1 VNRNTL
7 RALLADAR
15 YQVFDNVVF
24 RILLGAAALI
34 VILSFCIQF
43 GDDSISIFFGTWDL
57 SYGSLGGLLRS
68 TTDPK
73 AESIQF
79 LQEGVVEV
87 IAGNLG
93 IMLCIAATAF
103 FTPRMLEKGSADNIF
118 SKPVGRFTLLL
129 SRYFAGLLFVGV
141 LSFLMVFGMQAG
153 LSIMSGYNDWGF
165 LWSALTLVYIYA
177 ILQAFSIMVA
187 TVTRNSVASI
197 LLTMILFMFT
207 GCANSSWI
215 GLEWVSESAIGA
227 MIQEESESAADEAA
241 ATDELAEGEE
251 PADDETSAADAMSTV
266 KSFFYV
272 CRSVLPRTGD
282 ADILARKLRR
292 SIAGRPADVFIKDG
306 DDPVFH
312 LITGAIDLEFD
323 GGGLAE
329 LDGEGLNWSV
339 GGTEGGTLN
348 LRRLERPMKTTRSGR
363 ERKKPVREIAAE
375 HREEIVAE
383 HGQVAMLMA
392 PPVQGSG
399 RRLDWTVLNDDQLP
413 LRSRVLIT
421 SGDKLFELN
430 AKLPAGML
438 VSDWENQEYETVTV
452 TTVDENGVEVVDD
465 GSGEDETEGV
475 SEDKRDDEDVF
486 DLDPVQDFMLGA
498 SFAED
503 PTLKDANVWYESK
516 FGWTAPWDYNAW
528 VSIGTSFSFA
538 LVMLLLACWRIRRTD
553 F

>member
-34 VILSFCIQF
+34 VILSFCVQF
-43 GDDSISIFFGTWDL
+43 SDEGISIFFGTWDL

-79 LQEGVVEV
+79 LQEGVVEI

-165 LWSALTLVYIYA
+165 LWSAVTLLYIYA

-197 LLTMILFMFT
+197 LLTMMLFMFT
-207 GCANSSWI
+207 GCANNSWI
-215 GLEWVSESAIGA
+215 GLKWVSETGLGA
-227 MIQEESESAADEAA
+227 MIQEESEAAHDDAAEASADDPT
-241 ATDELAEGEE
+241 TDGEV
-251 PADDETSAADAMSTV
+251 PADDERSGAEVFDTV
-266 KSFFYV
+266 QNVFYV
-272 CRSVLPRTGD
+272 CRTILPRTGD
-282 ADILARKLRR
+282 ADILARKMRR
-292 SIAGRPADVFIKDG
+292 TVEGRPADVFITDDG
-306 DDPVFH
+306 APVLH
-312 LITGAIDLEFD
+312 LVTGAFMLELD
-323 GGGLAE
+323 SGGLAE
-329 LDGEGLNWSV
+329 LDGDGLTWQV
-339 GGTEGGTLN
+339 GGPEGGSLTLT
-348 LRRLERPMKTTRSGR
+348 RRPRPMRTTSSGR
-363 ERKKPVREIAAE
+363 ERKKTVRMITAE
-375 HREEIVAE
+375 HREEIIAE
-383 HGQVAMLMA
+383 HGQVAMLLA

-399 RRLDWTVLNDDQLP
+399 RRLDWTVMNDNELP

-421 SGDKLFELN
+421 QGDDLFELN
-430 AKLPAGML
+430 AKLPAGWL
-438 VSDWENQEYETVTV
+438 VSDVENREEDIVPDDPGDEDGEDVV
-452 TTVDENGVEVVDD
+452 TTDSD
-465 GSGEDETEGV
+465 S
-475 SEDKRDDEDVF
+475 DEDVF
-486 DLDPVQDFMLGA
+486 DLDPVQDFMIGA
-498 SFAED
+498 SFNED
-503 PTLKDANVWYESK
+503 PTLKDADTWYENK
-516 FGWTAPWDYNAW
+516 FGWNAPWDYNAW
-528 VSIGTSFSFA
+528 VSIGSSFLFV
-538 LVMLLLACWRIRRTD
+538 LVMWLLACWRIRRTD